1 MTEDLEAK
9 LQEFEE
15 WLIDEMRFSQSTVKA
30 TIRKLGYVAERCD
43 MSRDG
48 AQDFI
53 RRTWRSKGN
62 KTANGYIKI
71 VNRWLRFIKAK
82 PMKYFK
88 EYDSFVIK
96 LCTQDQKRKLLKV
109 ASATGP
115 RETAMF
121 YLLFG
126 TGIRLQEACELRLSD
141 IMNDRI
147 IVKGKGEKTREI
159 YLPPEAKEKIN
170 RYLEVRSQTDKEFLF
185 TSSRGK
191 ISYDYFRKR
200 CEIVSWKAGVKF
212 HPHMARHTYATELL
226 KKGISVSYVARLL
239 GHENLSS
246 TQIYLHPS
254 QDDAIEEVRKVEFF
268 LDPLTNGTGRYG
280 PVGSRNSESIVEDG
294 LLLFFGEVAE

>member
-1 MTEDLEAK
+1 MNEDLESK
-9 LQEFEE
+9 LQEFED

-30 TIRKLGYVAERCD
+30 TIRKLKYVTARCD

-71 VNRWLRFIKAK
+71 VNRWLKFNKAK

-96 LCTQDQKRKLLKV
+96 LCTYDQKKKLLKV
-109 ASATGP
+109 AEATGA
-115 RETAMF
+115 REAAMF

-126 TGIRLQEACELRLSD
+126 TGVRLQEACELKLQD
-141 IMNDRI
+141 IMDDRVV
-147 IVKGKGEKTREI
+147 VKGKGEKTREI
-159 YLPPEAKEKIN
+159 YLPPEAKDKIN
-170 RYLEVRSQTDKEFLF
+170 RYLEVRYPSDKEFLF
-185 TSSRGK
+185 TSQRGK
-191 ISYDYFRKR
+191 MSYDYFRKR
-200 CEIVSWKAGVKF
+200 CEIISWKAGVKF

-246 TQIYLHPS
+246 TQVYLHPS
-254 QDDAIEEVRKVEFF
+254 QDDAIEEVRKIEFF
-268 LDPLTNGTGRYG
+268 LGPVSNGTGWYG
-280 PVGSRNSESIVEDG
+280 PVGSWKSESIAEAD
-294 LLLFFGEVAE
+294 LILFFGEVVE